1 MLFPS
6 LDERNTR
13 EEAKGLLG
21 HFGGVYRRAE
31 RVMP

>member
-13 EEAKGLLG
+13 EEAKGL
-21 HFGGVYRRAE
+21 
-31 RVMP
+31 RVTSEGYIEELSV